1 MNVHWNEHQEPLG
14 TALTLIHSRQSTT
27 SRFLGDP
34 GPDHA
39 QIETI
44 LDAAGAAPDHRR
56 LTPWRLVIV
65 PAQKRHLLAE
75 AFADALSERDPQA
88 SEAQRR
94 EASEKAYR
102 SPLLVAAIARMDPA
116 SNDVPAPE
124 RLLSAGCA
132 LQNMLLTA
140 HAMGFGAGLL
150 TGKSLY
156 SQRLKQFFQLAD
168 SEQLLCF
175 MAVGTVLRGKPVTT
189 RPAMND
195 YTTTL

>member
-27 SRFLGDP
+27 SRFLGEP
-34 GPDHA
+34 GPDAA
-39 QIETI
+39 QVETI

-65 PAQKRHLLAE
+65 PAQKRYLLAQ

-88 SEAQRR
+88 TEAERR
-94 EASEKAYR
+94 QAGEKADR
-102 SPLLVAAIARMDPA
+102 GPLLVAVIARLDPELG
-116 SNDVPAPE
+116 SVPAQE

-132 LQNMLLTA
+132 LQNMLLVA
-140 HAMGFGAGLL
+140 HAMGFGAALL
-150 TGKSLY
+150 TGKSIY
-156 SQRLKQFFQLAD
+156 SERLKQFFELTGT
-168 SEQLLCF
+168 EQLLCF
-175 MAVGTVLRGKPVTT
+175 MAVGTALRAKPITS
-189 RPAMND
+189 RPTMND

>member
-1 MNVHWNEHQEPLG
+1 MHWNEHQEPLG
-14 TALTLIHSRQSTT
+14 SALTLIHTRQST
-27 SRFLGDP
+27 SSKFLGDP
-34 GPDHA
+34 GPDRA

-65 PAQKRHLLAE
+65 PAHKRPLLAD
-75 AFADALSERDPQA
+75 AFAEALGERDSQA
-88 SEAQRR
+88 TEAQRR
-94 EASEKAYR
+94 EAREKAYR
-102 SPLLVAAIARMDPA
+102 GPLLVAVIARLGPA
-116 SNDVPAPE
+116 LGTVPDQE
-124 RLLSAGCA
+124 RLIAAGCA

-156 SQRLKQFFQLAD
+156 SEQLKQFFQLAD
-168 SEQLLCF
+168 AEQLLCF
-175 MAVGTVLRGKPVTT
+175 MAVGTVVRGKPVTS
-189 RPAMND
+189 RPTMND

>member
-1 MNVHWNEHQEPLG
+1 MHWNEHQEPLG
-14 TALTLIHSRQSTT
+14 SALTLIHTRQSTS

-34 GPDHA
+34 GPEGA

-65 PAQKRHLLAE
+65 PAQKRHLLAQ
-75 AFADALSERDPQA
+75 AFAEALGERDSQA
-88 SEAQRR
+88 TEAQLQ
-94 EASEKAYR
+94 EARDKAYR
-102 SPLLVAAIARMDPA
+102 GPLLVAVIARLSPA
-116 SNDVPAPE
+116 LGTVPAPE
-124 RLLSAGCA
+124 RLIAAGCA
-132 LQNMLLTA
+132 LQNMLLSA

-156 SQRLKQFFQLAD
+156 SERLSQFFQLAD
-168 SEQLLCF
+168 AEQLLCF
-175 MAVGTVLRGKPVTT
+175 MAVGTVVRGKPVTS
-189 RPAMND
+189 RPTMND

>member
-14 TALTLIHSRQSTT
+14 SALTLIHTRQSTT
-27 SRFLGDP
+27 SRFLGEP
-34 GPDHA
+34 GPDRA

-65 PAQKRHLLAE
+65 PKHKRDLLAA

-88 SEAQRR
+88 TEAQRR

-102 SPLLVAAIARMDPA
+102 GPLLVAAIARLDPA
-116 SNDVPAPE
+116 LGGVPAQE

-132 LQNMLLTA
+132 LQNMLLAA

-168 SEQLLCF
+168 TEQLLCF
-175 MAVGTVLRGKPVTT
+175 MAVGAVLRAKPVSS
-189 RPAMND
+189 RPTMND
-195 YTTTL
+195 YTSTL